1 MRPKMKKYIYSLIAV
16 VAAFTLTAQTTID
29 RSSAPTPGPARVP
42 TIASYESFELKN
54 GLKVFVVEDHK
65 LPRISMSLILDRD
78 PIVEG
83 DKAGYVSI
91 AGDLLGAGTANRT
104 KAELDEEVDFMG
116 ARFSTSAS
124 SMNVGGLSKYT
135 DNLIEIM
142 ADVLL
147 NPSFPSEEFDKLKSQ
162 MTSGLKANADDPDAI
177 SGNLRG
183 ATLYGLEH
191 PYGEVMTEATVE
203 AVTLEDC
210 KNYFSTYFR
219 PNIAYMVVIGDITT
233 KDAKKKLSKALKGW
247 KAAEVPSHDY
257 EKTVVP
263 AAGRIVMVDKPSA
276 VQSVVWLGN
285 VIDLPQGHPDI
296 EPLRVANQ
304 ILGGGM
310 SGRLF
315 TNLREDKAFTYGAYS
330 SFGVDQLNSTFG
342 ASAKVRNEVT
352 DSAIVEF
359 LYEIGRMRNEA
370 VSEEDLIAAKASL
383 SGAFG
388 RSLESTSS
396 AANFALN
403 IARYGLPSDYYNNYL
418 ARLEAVTAEDVMR
431 VSKEY
436 MRTEN
441 LTISVVGK
449 AQDVAAGLAA
459 FGTVEYFNA
468 EGQTTDAPTFLFMPE
483 GVTLETVFGNYYEA
497 MGGVEALKALSA
509 IDMKAHLE
517 IPGMPGKIKMR
528 TAKMTPGKF
537 MMEQSMQGMTVMKMT
552 YVDGVGKQS
561 GMQGKKDLEGEE
573 LEELKEQAAYVVDE
587 LAWMEDLESF
597 TFDGQTLMDGKAVY
611 QVSEG
616 DKTMYFDVAT
626 GLFYKST
633 ETTETPQGD
642 MAVTTTIEEWGEFG
656 GVKMPK
662 VTKQSAGQQQF
673 TIIVDSIEFNED
685 VKSKLFK

>member
-1 MRPKMKKYIYSLIAV
+1 MKKYIYSLIAV

-257 EKTVVP
+257 EKTAVP

-359 LYEIGRMRNEA
+359 LYEIGRMRTEE
-370 VSEEDLIAAKASL
+370 VSDEDLIAAKASL

-403 IARYGLPSDYYNNYL
+403 IARYGLPADYYNNYL

-459 FGTVEYFNA
+459 FGTVEYYDA

>member
-1 MRPKMKKYIYSLIAV
+1 MKKYIYSLIAV
-16 VAAFTLTAQTTID
+16 VVAFSLTAQTTID
-29 RSSAPTPGPARVP
+29 RSTAPSPGPARVP

-83 DKAGYVSI
+83 EKAGYVAI
-91 AGDLLGAGTANRT
+91 AGDLLGSGTTTRT
-104 KAELDEEVDFMG
+104 KAQLDEEVDFMG

-124 SMNVGGLSKYT
+124 SMNIGGLSKYT
-135 DNLIEIM
+135 DDLVEIM
-142 ADVLL
+142 SDVLL
-147 NPSFPSEEFDKLKSQ
+147 NPSFETEEFEKLKSQ

-177 SGNLRG
+177 AGNLRG

-191 PYGEVMTEATVE
+191 PYGEVMTESTVE

-210 KNYFSTYFR
+210 KNYFSSYFR
-219 PNIAYMVVIGDITT
+219 PNIAYMVVIGDITV

-247 KAAEVPSHDY
+247 KASDVPSHDY
-257 EKTVVP
+257 EKTSVP
-263 AAGRIVMVDKPSA
+263 SAGRIVMVDKPSA

-296 EPLRVANQ
+296 EPLRIANQ

-330 SFGVDQLNSTFG
+330 SFGIDELNSTFG

-359 LYEIGRMRNEA
+359 LMEIGRMRTES
-370 VSEEDLIAAKASL
+370 VTEEDLIAAKASL

-431 VSKEY
+431 VSNQY
-436 MRTEN
+436 MKTDN

-459 FGTVEYFNA
+459 FGEVEYYDA
-468 EGQTTDAPTFLFMPE
+468 EGMPTDAPTFLFMPE
-483 GVTLETVFGNYYEA
+483 GITLETVFAKFYEA
-497 MGGVEALKALSA
+497 MGGVEVLSSLKAM
-509 IDMKAHLE
+509 DMKAHLE
-517 IPGMPGKIKMR
+517 IPGMPGQLKMR
-528 TAKMTPGKF
+528 TAKITPNKF

-561 GMQGKKDLEGEE
+561 GMQGEKELEGEE
-573 LEELKEQAAYVVDE
+573 LEDLKKQASFVVDE
-587 LAWMEDLESF
+587 LAWMQDLESF

-616 DKTMYFDVAT
+616 EKTRYFEVET

-633 ETTETPQGD
+633 ETTETPEGD
-642 MAVTTTIEEWGEFG
+642 MAVSMTVEEWGEYNG
-656 GVKMPK
+656 IKMPK
-662 VTKQSAGQQQF
+662 VSKQSAGQQTF
-673 TIIVDSIEFNED
+673 TIIVDSVEFGDD
-685 VKSKLFK
+685 VKAKLFK

>member
-1 MRPKMKKYIYSLIAV
+1 MKKYIYSLIAV
-16 VAAFTLTAQTTID
+16 VVAFSLTAQTTID
-29 RSSAPTPGPARVP
+29 RSTAPSPGPARVP

-83 DKAGYVSI
+83 EKAGYVAI
-91 AGDLLGAGTANRT
+91 AGDLLGSGTTTRT
-104 KAELDEEVDFMG
+104 KAQLDEEVDFMG

-135 DNLIEIM
+135 DDLVEIM
-142 ADVLL
+142 SDVLL
-147 NPSFPSEEFDKLKSQ
+147 NPSFETEEFEKLKSQ

-177 SGNLRG
+177 AGNLRG

-191 PYGEVMTEATVE
+191 PYGEVMTESTVE

-210 KNYFSTYFR
+210 KNYFSSYFR
-219 PNIAYMVVIGDITT
+219 PNIAYMVVIGDITV

-247 KAAEVPSHDY
+247 KASDVPAHDY
-257 EKTVVP
+257 EKTSVP
-263 AAGRIVMVDKPSA
+263 SASRIVMVDKPSA

-296 EPLRVANQ
+296 EPLRIANQ

-330 SFGVDQLNSTFG
+330 SFGIDELNSTFG

-359 LYEIGRMRNEA
+359 LMEIGRMRTES
-370 VSEEDLIAAKASL
+370 VTEEDLIAAKASL

-431 VSKEY
+431 VSNQY
-436 MRTEN
+436 MKTDN

-459 FGTVEYFNA
+459 FGEVEYYDA
-468 EGQTTDAPTFLFMPE
+468 EGMPTDAPTFLFMPE
-483 GVTLETVFGNYYEA
+483 GITLETVFAKYYEA
-497 MGGVEALKALSA
+497 MGGVDVLSSLKAM
-509 IDMKAHLE
+509 DMKAHLE
-517 IPGMPGKIKMR
+517 IPGMPGQLKMR
-528 TAKMTPGKF
+528 TAKITPNKF

-561 GMQGKKDLEGEE
+561 GMQGEKELEGEE
-573 LEELKEQAAYVVDE
+573 LEDLKKQASFVVDE
-587 LAWMEDLESF
+587 LAWMQDLESF

-616 DKTMYFDVAT
+616 EKTRYFEVET

-633 ETTETPQGD
+633 ETTETPEGD
-642 MAVTTTIEEWGEFG
+642 MAVSMTVEEWGEYNG
-656 GVKMPK
+656 IKMPK
-662 VTKQSAGQQQF
+662 VSKQSAGQQTF
-673 TIIVDSIEFNED
+673 TIIVDSVEFGDD
-685 VKSKLFK
+685 VKAKLFK

>member
-1 MRPKMKKYIYSLIAV
+1 MKKYIYSLIAV

-257 EKTVVP
+257 EKTAVP

-359 LYEIGRMRNEA
+359 LYEIGRMRTEA
-370 VSEEDLIAAKASL
+370 VSDEDLIAAKASL

-431 VSKEY
+431 VSVRY
-436 MRTEN
+436 MRTDN

-459 FGTVEYFNA
+459 FGTVEYYNA
-468 EGQTTDAPTFLFMPE
+468 EGQPTDAPTFLFMPE

-497 MGGVEALKALSA
+497 MGGVEALKGLSA

-552 YVDGVGKQS
+552 YLDGVGKQS

-656 GVKMPK
+656 SVKMPK
-662 VTKQSAGQQQF
+662 VTKQSTGQQQF
-673 TIIVDSIEFNED
+673 TIIADSIEFNED

>member
-1 MRPKMKKYIYSLIAV
+1 MKKYIYSLIAV

-147 NPSFPSEEFDKLKSQ
+147 NPSFPAEEFDKLKSQ

-257 EKTVVP
+257 EKTAVP

-370 VSEEDLIAAKASL
+370 VSKEDLIAAKASL

-449 AQDVAAGLAA
+449 AQDVAEGLAA

-552 YVDGVGKQS
+552 YADGVGKQS

>member
-1 MRPKMKKYIYSLIAV
+1 MKKYIYSLIAV
-16 VAAFTLTAQTTID
+16 VVAFSLTAQTTID
-29 RSSAPTPGPARVP
+29 RSTAPSPGPARVP

-83 DKAGYVSI
+83 EKAGYVAI
-91 AGDLLGAGTANRT
+91 AGDLLGSGTTTRT
-104 KAELDEEVDFMG
+104 KAQLDEEVDFMG

-135 DNLIEIM
+135 DDLVEIM
-142 ADVLL
+142 SDVLL
-147 NPSFPSEEFDKLKSQ
+147 NPSFETEEFEKLKSQ

-177 SGNLRG
+177 AGNLRG

-191 PYGEVMTEATVE
+191 PYGEVMTESTVE

-210 KNYFSTYFR
+210 KNYFSSYFR
-219 PNIAYMVVIGDITT
+219 PNIAYMVVIGDITV

-247 KAAEVPSHDY
+247 KASDVPSHDY
-257 EKTVVP
+257 EKTSVP
-263 AAGRIVMVDKPSA
+263 SAGRVVMVDKPSA

-296 EPLRVANQ
+296 EPLRIANQ

-330 SFGVDQLNSTFG
+330 SFGIDELNSTFG

-359 LYEIGRMRNEA
+359 LMEIGRMRTES
-370 VSEEDLIAAKASL
+370 VTEEDLIAAKASL

-431 VSKEY
+431 VSNQY
-436 MRTEN
+436 MKTDN

-459 FGTVEYFNA
+459 FGEVEYYDA
-468 EGQTTDAPTFLFMPE
+468 EGMPTDAPTFLFMPE
-483 GVTLETVFGNYYEA
+483 GITLETVFAKFYEA
-497 MGGVEALKALSA
+497 MGGVEVLSSLKAM
-509 IDMKAHLE
+509 DMKAHLE
-517 IPGMPGKIKMR
+517 IPGMPGQLKMR
-528 TAKMTPGKF
+528 TAKITPNKF

-561 GMQGKKDLEGEE
+561 GMQGEKELEGEE
-573 LEELKEQAAYVVDE
+573 LEDLKKQASFVVDE
-587 LAWMEDLESF
+587 LAWMQDLESF

-616 DKTMYFDVAT
+616 EKTRYFEVET

-633 ETTETPQGD
+633 ETTETPEGD
-642 MAVTTTIEEWGEFG
+642 MAVSMTVEEWGEYNG
-656 GVKMPK
+656 IKMPK
-662 VTKQSAGQQQF
+662 VSKQSAGQQTF
-673 TIIVDSIEFNED
+673 TIIVDSVEFGDD
-685 VKSKLFK
+685 VKAKLFK

>member
-1 MRPKMKKYIYSLIAV
+1 MKKNIYSLIAV
-16 VAAFTLTAQTTID
+16 VVAFSLTAQTTID
-29 RSSAPTPGPARVP
+29 RSTAPSPGPARVP

-83 DKAGYVSI
+83 EKAGYVAI
-91 AGDLLGAGTANRT
+91 AGDLLGSGTTTRT
-104 KAELDEEVDFMG
+104 KAQLDEEVDFMG

-135 DNLIEIM
+135 DDLVEIM
-142 ADVLL
+142 SDVLL
-147 NPSFPSEEFDKLKSQ
+147 NPSFETEEFEKLKSQ

-177 SGNLRG
+177 AGNLRG

-191 PYGEVMTEATVE
+191 PYGEVMTESTVE

-210 KNYFSTYFR
+210 KNYFSSYFR
-219 PNIAYMVVIGDITT
+219 PNIAYMVVIGDITV

-247 KAAEVPSHDY
+247 KASDVPAHDY
-257 EKTVVP
+257 EKTSVP
-263 AAGRIVMVDKPSA
+263 SAGRIVMVDKPSA

-296 EPLRVANQ
+296 EPLRIANQ

-330 SFGVDQLNSTFG
+330 SFGIDELNSTFG

-359 LYEIGRMRNEA
+359 LMEIGRMRTES
-370 VSEEDLIAAKASL
+370 VTEEDLIAAKASL

-431 VSKEY
+431 VSNQY
-436 MRTEN
+436 MKTDN

-459 FGTVEYFNA
+459 FGEVEYYDA
-468 EGQTTDAPTFLFMPE
+468 EGMPTDAPTFLFMPE
-483 GVTLETVFGNYYEA
+483 GITLETVFAKYYEA
-497 MGGVEALKALSA
+497 MGGVDVLSSLKAM
-509 IDMKAHLE
+509 DMKAHLE
-517 IPGMPGKIKMR
+517 IPGMPGQLKMR
-528 TAKMTPGKF
+528 TAKITPNKF

-561 GMQGKKDLEGEE
+561 GMQGEKELEGEE
-573 LEELKEQAAYVVDE
+573 LEDLKKQASFVVDE
-587 LAWMEDLESF
+587 LAWMQDLESF

-616 DKTMYFDVAT
+616 EKTRYFEVET

-633 ETTETPQGD
+633 ETTETPEGD
-642 MAVTTTIEEWGEFG
+642 MAVSMTVEEWGEYNG
-656 GVKMPK
+656 IKMPK
-662 VTKQSAGQQQF
+662 VSKQSAGQQTF
-673 TIIVDSIEFNED
+673 TIIVDSVEFGDD
-685 VKSKLFK
+685 VKAKLFK

>member
-1 MRPKMKKYIYSLIAV
+1 MKKYIYSLIAV
-16 VAAFTLTAQTTID
+16 VVAFSLTAQTTID
-29 RSSAPTPGPARVP
+29 RSTAPSPGPARVP

-83 DKAGYVSI
+83 EKAGYVAI
-91 AGDLLGAGTANRT
+91 AGDLLGSGTTTRT
-104 KAELDEEVDFMG
+104 KAQLDEEVDFMG

-135 DNLIEIM
+135 DDLVEIM
-142 ADVLL
+142 SDVLL
-147 NPSFPSEEFDKLKSQ
+147 NPSFETEEFEKLKSQ

-177 SGNLRG
+177 AGNLRG

-191 PYGEVMTEATVE
+191 PYGEVMTESTVE

-210 KNYFSTYFR
+210 KNYFSSYFR
-219 PNIAYMVVIGDITT
+219 PNIAYMVVIGDITV

-247 KAAEVPSHDY
+247 KASDVPSHDY
-257 EKTVVP
+257 EKTSVP
-263 AAGRIVMVDKPSA
+263 SAGRVVMVDKPSA

-296 EPLRVANQ
+296 EPLRIANQ

-330 SFGVDQLNSTFG
+330 SFGIDELNSTFG

-359 LYEIGRMRNEA
+359 LMEIGRMRTES
-370 VSEEDLIAAKASL
+370 VTEEDLIAAKASL

-431 VSKEY
+431 VSNQY
-436 MRTEN
+436 MKTDN

-459 FGTVEYFNA
+459 FGEVEYYDA
-468 EGQTTDAPTFLFMPE
+468 EGMPTDAPTFLFMPE
-483 GVTLETVFGNYYEA
+483 GITLETVFAKYYEA
-497 MGGVEALKALSA
+497 MGGVDVLSSLKAM
-509 IDMKAHLE
+509 DMKAHLE
-517 IPGMPGKIKMR
+517 IPGMPGQLKMR
-528 TAKMTPGKF
+528 TAKITPNKF

-561 GMQGKKDLEGEE
+561 GMQGEKELEGEE
-573 LEELKEQAAYVVDE
+573 LEDLKKQASFVVDE
-587 LAWMEDLESF
+587 LAWMQDLESF

-616 DKTMYFDVAT
+616 EKTRYFEVET

-633 ETTETPQGD
+633 ETTETPEGD
-642 MAVTTTIEEWGEFG
+642 MAVSMTVEEWGEYNG
-656 GVKMPK
+656 IKMPK
-662 VTKQSAGQQQF
+662 VSKQSAGQQTF
-673 TIIVDSIEFNED
+673 TIIVDSVEFGDD
-685 VKSKLFK
+685 VKAKLFK

>member
-1 MRPKMKKYIYSLIAV
+1 MKKYIYSLIAV

-257 EKTVVP
+257 EKTAVP

-359 LYEIGRMRNEA
+359 LYEIGRMRNEP
-370 VSEEDLIAAKASL
+370 VSKEDLIAAKASL

>member
-1 MRPKMKKYIYSLIAV
+1 MKKYIYSLIAV
-16 VAAFTLTAQTTID
+16 VVAFSLTAQTTID
-29 RSSAPTPGPARVP
+29 RSTAPSPGPARVP

-83 DKAGYVSI
+83 EKAGYVAI
-91 AGDLLGAGTANRT
+91 AGDLLGSGTTTRT
-104 KAELDEEVDFMG
+104 KAQLDEEVDFMG

-124 SMNVGGLSKYT
+124 SMNIGGLSKYT
-135 DNLIEIM
+135 DDLVEIM
-142 ADVLL
+142 SDVLL
-147 NPSFPSEEFDKLKSQ
+147 NPSFETEEFEKLKSQ

-177 SGNLRG
+177 AGNLRG

-191 PYGEVMTEATVE
+191 PYGEVMTESTVE

-210 KNYFSTYFR
+210 KNYFSSYFR
-219 PNIAYMVVIGDITT
+219 PNIAYMVVIGDITV

-247 KAAEVPSHDY
+247 KASDVPAHDY
-257 EKTVVP
+257 EKTSVP
-263 AAGRIVMVDKPSA
+263 SAGRIVMVDKPSA

-285 VIDLPQGHPDI
+285 VIDLPQGHSDI
-296 EPLRVANQ
+296 EPLRIANQ

-330 SFGVDQLNSTFG
+330 SFGIDELNSTFG

-359 LYEIGRMRNEA
+359 LMEIGRMRTES
-370 VSEEDLIAAKASL
+370 VTEEDLIAAKASL

-431 VSKEY
+431 VSNQY
-436 MRTEN
+436 MKTDN

-459 FGTVEYFNA
+459 FGDVEYYDA
-468 EGQTTDAPTFLFMPE
+468 EGMPTDAPTFLFMPE
-483 GVTLETVFGNYYEA
+483 GITLETVFAKYYEA
-497 MGGVEALKALSA
+497 MGGVDVLSSLKAM
-509 IDMKAHLE
+509 DMKAHLE
-517 IPGMPGKIKMR
+517 IPGMPGQLKMR
-528 TAKMTPGKF
+528 TAKITPNKF

-561 GMQGKKDLEGEE
+561 GMQGEKELEGEE
-573 LEELKEQAAYVVDE
+573 LEDLKKQASFVVDE
-587 LAWMEDLESF
+587 LAWMQDLESF

-616 DKTMYFDVAT
+616 EKTRYFEVET

-633 ETTETPQGD
+633 ETTETPEGD
-642 MAVTTTIEEWGEFG
+642 MAVSMTVEEWGEYNG
-656 GVKMPK
+656 IKMPK
-662 VTKQSAGQQQF
+662 VSKQSAGQQTF
-673 TIIVDSIEFNED
+673 TIIVDSVEFGDD
-685 VKSKLFK
+685 VKAKLFK

>member
-1 MRPKMKKYIYSLIAV
+1 MKKYLYSLIAV
-16 VAAFTLTAQTTID
+16 VAAFTMTAQTTID
-29 RSSAPTPGPARVP
+29 RSTAPTPGPARVP

-65 LPRISMSLILDRD
+65 LPRITMSLILDRD
-78 PIVEG
+78 PMVEG

-91 AGDLLGAGTANRT
+91 AGDLIGAGTSNRT

-116 ARFSTSAS
+116 ANFGTSAT
-124 SMNVGGLSKYT
+124 SMRVGGLSKYT
-135 DNLIEIM
+135 DDLIAIM
-142 ADVLL
+142 SDVLL
-147 NPSFPSEEFDKLKSQ
+147 NPSFPQEEFDKLKSQ
-162 MTSGLKANADDPDAI
+162 MISGLKANADDPDAI
-177 SGNLRG
+177 SGNLKG
-183 ATLYGLEH
+183 ATLYGLDH
-191 PYGEVMTEATVE
+191 PYGEVMTEVTVE
-203 AVTLEDC
+203 SITLEDC
-210 KNYFSTYFR
+210 KNYFSTYYR

-257 EKTVVP
+257 EKTTVP

-330 SFGVDQLNSTFG
+330 SFGVDELNSTFG

-359 LYEIGRMRNEA
+359 LYEIGRMRTEA
-370 VSEEDLIAAKASL
+370 VSDEDLIAAKASL

-396 AANFALN
+396 AASFALN
-403 IARYGLPSDYYNNYL
+403 IARYNLSTDYYNNYL
-418 ARLEAVTAEDVMR
+418 ARLDAVTAEDVMR

-436 MRTEN
+436 MRIDN

-449 AQDVAAGLAA
+449 AQDVASGLAA

-528 TAKMTPGKF
+528 TAKMTPSKF

-587 LAWMEDLESF
+587 LAWMDDLESF

-642 MAVTTTIEEWGEFG
+642 MAVTTTIEEWGEYG

>member
-1 MRPKMKKYIYSLIAV
+1 
-16 VAAFTLTAQTTID
+16 
-29 RSSAPTPGPARVP
+29 
-42 TIASYESFELKN
+42 
-54 GLKVFVVEDHK
+54 
-65 LPRISMSLILDRD
+65 
-78 PIVEG
+78 
-83 DKAGYVSI
+83 
-91 AGDLLGAGTANRT
+91 
-104 KAELDEEVDFMG
+104 
-116 ARFSTSAS
+116 
-124 SMNVGGLSKYT
+124 MNVGGLSKYT
-135 DNLIEIM
+135 DDLVEIM
-142 ADVLL
+142 SDVLL
-147 NPSFPSEEFDKLKSQ
+147 NPSFETEEFEKLKSQ

-177 SGNLRG
+177 AGNLRG

-191 PYGEVMTEATVE
+191 PYGEVMTESTVE

-210 KNYFSTYFR
+210 KNYFSSYFR
-219 PNIAYMVVIGDITT
+219 PNIAYMVVIGDITV

-247 KAAEVPSHDY
+247 KASDVPAHDY
-257 EKTVVP
+257 EKTSVP
-263 AAGRIVMVDKPSA
+263 SAGRIVMVDKPSA

-296 EPLRVANQ
+296 EPLRIANQ

-330 SFGVDQLNSTFG
+330 SFGIDELNSTFG

-359 LYEIGRMRNEA
+359 LMEIGRMRTES
-370 VSEEDLIAAKASL
+370 VTEEDLIAAKASL

-431 VSKEY
+431 VSNQY
-436 MRTEN
+436 MKTDN

-459 FGTVEYFNA
+459 FGEVEYYDA
-468 EGQTTDAPTFLFMPE
+468 EGMPTDAPTFLFMPE
-483 GVTLETVFGNYYEA
+483 GITLETVFAKYYEA
-497 MGGVEALKALSA
+497 MGGVDVLSSLKAM
-509 IDMKAHLE
+509 DMKAHLE
-517 IPGMPGKIKMR
+517 IPGMPGQLKMR
-528 TAKMTPGKF
+528 TAKITPNKF

-561 GMQGKKDLEGEE
+561 GMQGEKELEGEE
-573 LEELKEQAAYVVDE
+573 LEDLKKQASFVVDE
-587 LAWMEDLESF
+587 LAWMQDLESF

-616 DKTMYFDVAT
+616 EKTRYFEVET

-633 ETTETPQGD
+633 ETTETPEGD
-642 MAVTTTIEEWGEFG
+642 MAVSMTVEEWGEYNG
-656 GVKMPK
+656 IKMPK
-662 VTKQSAGQQQF
+662 VSKQSAGQQTF
-673 TIIVDSIEFNED
+673 TIIVDSVEFGDD
-685 VKSKLFK
+685 VKAKLFK

>member
-1 MRPKMKKYIYSLIAV
+1 MKKYIYSLIAV
-16 VAAFTLTAQTTID
+16 VVAFSLTAQTTID
-29 RSSAPTPGPARVP
+29 RSTAPSPGPARVP

-83 DKAGYVSI
+83 EKAGYVAI
-91 AGDLLGAGTANRT
+91 AGDLLGSGTTTRT
-104 KAELDEEVDFMG
+104 KAQFDEEVDFMG

-135 DNLIEIM
+135 DDLVEIM
-142 ADVLL
+142 SDVLL
-147 NPSFPSEEFDKLKSQ
+147 NPSFETEEFEKLKSQ

-177 SGNLRG
+177 AGNLRG

-191 PYGEVMTEATVE
+191 PYGEVMTESTVE

-210 KNYFSTYFR
+210 KNYFSSYFR
-219 PNIAYMVVIGDITT
+219 PNIAYMVVIGDITV

-247 KAAEVPSHDY
+247 KASDVPAHDY
-257 EKTVVP
+257 EKTSVP
-263 AAGRIVMVDKPSA
+263 SAGRIVMVDKPSA

-296 EPLRVANQ
+296 EPLRIANQ

-330 SFGVDQLNSTFG
+330 SFGIDELNSTFG

-359 LYEIGRMRNEA
+359 LMEIGRMRTES
-370 VSEEDLIAAKASL
+370 VTEEDLIAAKASL

-431 VSKEY
+431 VSNQY
-436 MRTEN
+436 MKTDN

-459 FGTVEYFNA
+459 FGEVEYYDA
-468 EGQTTDAPTFLFMPE
+468 EGMPTDAPTFLFLPE
-483 GVTLETVFGNYYEA
+483 GITLETVFAKYYEA
-497 MGGVEALKALSA
+497 MGGVDVLSSLKAM
-509 IDMKAHLE
+509 DMKAHLE
-517 IPGMPGKIKMR
+517 IPGMPGQLKMR
-528 TAKMTPGKF
+528 TAKITPNKF

-561 GMQGKKDLEGEE
+561 GMQGEKELEGEE
-573 LEELKEQAAYVVDE
+573 LEDLKKQASFVVDE
-587 LAWMEDLESF
+587 LAWMQDLESF

-616 DKTMYFDVAT
+616 EKTRYFEVET

-633 ETTETPQGD
+633 ETTETPEGD
-642 MAVTTTIEEWGEFG
+642 MAVSMTVEEWGEYNG
-656 GVKMPK
+656 IKMPK
-662 VTKQSAGQQQF
+662 VSKQSAGQQTF
-673 TIIVDSIEFNED
+673 TIIVDSVEFGDD
-685 VKSKLFK
+685 VKAKLFK

>member
-1 MRPKMKKYIYSLIAV
+1 MKKYIYSLIAV

-257 EKTVVP
+257 EKTAVP

-642 MAVTTTIEEWGEFG
+642 MAVTTTIEEWGEFD

>member
-1 MRPKMKKYIYSLIAV
+1 
-16 VAAFTLTAQTTID
+16 
-29 RSSAPTPGPARVP
+29 
-42 TIASYESFELKN
+42 
-54 GLKVFVVEDHK
+54 
-65 LPRISMSLILDRD
+65 
-78 PIVEG
+78 
-83 DKAGYVSI
+83 
-91 AGDLLGAGTANRT
+91 
-104 KAELDEEVDFMG
+104 
-116 ARFSTSAS
+116 
-124 SMNVGGLSKYT
+124 MNVGGLSKYT
-135 DNLIEIM
+135 DDLVEIM
-142 ADVLL
+142 SDVLL
-147 NPSFPSEEFDKLKSQ
+147 NPSFETEEFEKLKSQ

-177 SGNLRG
+177 AGNLRG

-191 PYGEVMTEATVE
+191 PYGEVMTESTVE

-210 KNYFSTYFR
+210 KNYFSSYFR
-219 PNIAYMVVIGDITT
+219 PNIAYMVVIGDITV

-247 KAAEVPSHDY
+247 KASDVPAHDY
-257 EKTVVP
+257 EKTSVP
-263 AAGRIVMVDKPSA
+263 SAGRIVMVDKPSA

-285 VIDLPQGHPDI
+285 VIDLPQGHLDI
-296 EPLRVANQ
+296 EPLRIANQ

-330 SFGVDQLNSTFG
+330 SFGIDELNSTFG

-359 LYEIGRMRNEA
+359 LMEIGRMRTES
-370 VSEEDLIAAKASL
+370 VTEEDLIAAKASL

-431 VSKEY
+431 VSNQY
-436 MRTEN
+436 MKTDN

-459 FGTVEYFNA
+459 FGEVEYYDA
-468 EGQTTDAPTFLFMPE
+468 EGMPTDAPTFLFMPE
-483 GVTLETVFGNYYEA
+483 GITLETVFAKYYEA
-497 MGGVEALKALSA
+497 MGGVDVLSSLKAM
-509 IDMKAHLE
+509 DMKAHLE
-517 IPGMPGKIKMR
+517 IPGMPGQLKMR
-528 TAKMTPGKF
+528 TAKITPNKF

-561 GMQGKKDLEGEE
+561 GMQGEKELEGEE
-573 LEELKEQAAYVVDE
+573 LEDLKKQASFVVDE
-587 LAWMEDLESF
+587 LAWMQDLESF

-616 DKTMYFDVAT
+616 EKTRYFEVET

-633 ETTETPQGD
+633 ETTETPEGD
-642 MAVTTTIEEWGEFG
+642 MAVSMTVEEWGEYNG
-656 GVKMPK
+656 IKMPK
-662 VTKQSAGQQQF
+662 VSKQSAGQQTF
-673 TIIVDSIEFNED
+673 TIIVDSVEFGDD
-685 VKSKLFK
+685 VKAKLFK